1 MIISSPLPSLPP
13 LATTPTETETT
24 TPTRPSYMTSTLSTS
39 DRCLIDFTRCLY
51 KAKAIVNELD
61 TFSMKVMPTLTI
73 DQKQPFYN
81 INRLDFASQVDT
93 YLGESFN
100 RFHQMCNALLIV
112 LKNLE
117 SKEPMR
123 RESILSF
130 YDELLKEWNRAEA
143 IKYALTKAIRQ
154 CRFIIQSKTNN
165 GVNTAHNNDSEISL
179 DSDGDTSIDCQSE
192 TSPEP
197 TSSESY

>member
-1 MIISSPLPSLPP
+1 
-13 LATTPTETETT
+13 
-24 TPTRPSYMTSTLSTS
+24 
-39 DRCLIDFTRCLY
+39 
-51 KAKAIVNELD
+51 
-61 TFSMKVMPTLTI
+61 MKVMPTLTI
-73 DQKQPFYN
+73 DQKQPFYQISN
-81 INRLDFASQVDT
+81 NDSINRLDFVSQVDT

-143 IKYALTKAIRQ
+143 IKHALTKAIRQ
-154 CRFIIQSKTNN
+154 CRLIVQSKINN
-165 GVNTAHNNDSEISL
+165 GVNTSHNNDSEIPS
-179 DSDGDTSIDCQSE
+179 DSDSDTFIDCQSE